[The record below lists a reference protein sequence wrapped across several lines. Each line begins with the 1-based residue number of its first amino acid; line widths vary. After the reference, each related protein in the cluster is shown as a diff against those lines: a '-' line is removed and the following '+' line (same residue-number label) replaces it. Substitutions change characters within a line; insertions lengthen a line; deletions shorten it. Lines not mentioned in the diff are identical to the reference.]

1 MLRIRLRREGAK
13 AQPFYRIVVAEQEFP
28 RNGRFLEVI
37 GEYNPRTE
45 PTHVKVNEARALTH
59 LKNGAQ
65 PSEPVARL
73 LKNLGTLDRL
83 ARLHKGESLDTLVAE
98 AVASAPKMGSMKT
111 RHDDK
116 VGVPSKGKSKK
127 AKAKEA
133 LAANAQPASA

>member
-13 AQPFYRIVVAEQEFP
+13 AQPVYRIVVAEQEHP
-28 RNGRFLEVI
+28 RNGRFIEIV

-45 PTHVKVNEARALTH
+45 PAFIQVDEARALHH

-73 LKNLGTLDRL
+73 LKTSGTLDRL
-83 ARLHKGESLDTLVAE
+83 ARLRKGEALDTLVAE
-98 AVASAPKMGSMKT
+98 AAAAPKQLNMKT
-111 RHDDK
+111 RRDDMTK
-116 VGVPSKGKSKK
+116 VSKSKK

-133 LAANAQPASA
+133 AAAA

>member
-13 AQPFYRIVVAEQEFP
+13 AQPIYRIVVAEQEHP
-28 RNGRFLEVI
+28 RNGRFIEIV

-45 PTHVKVNEARALTH
+45 PAYIKLDEARALHH

-73 LKNLGTLDRL
+73 LKNTGTLDRL
-83 ARLHKGESLDTLVAE
+83 ARLHKGEALDALVAE
-98 AVASAPKMGSMKT
+98 AAAAPKQLNQKT
-111 RHDDK
+111 RRDDMTGK
-116 VGVPSKGKSKK
+116 ASKSKK

-133 LAANAQPASA
+133 AAA

>member
-13 AQPFYRIVVAEQEFP
+13 AQPVYRIVVAEREHP
-28 RNGRFLEVI
+28 RNGRFLEIV

-45 PTHVKVNEARALTH
+45 PSYVRIDEARALHH

-73 LKNLGTLDRL
+73 LKKSGTLDRL
-83 ARLHKGESLDTLVAE
+83 ARLHKGESLETLVAE
-98 AVASAPKMGSMKT
+98 ANAAPKQVNLRT
-111 RHDDK
+111 RRDEA
-116 VGVPSKGKSKK
+116 GVQVSKSKK

-133 LAANAQPASA
+133 AAAAGA